1 MSRWNSRKLAA
12 LLVTL
17 VTNLLVYAKVDSETA
32 QTFAT
37 TTMNA
42 LTLGYIIVQ
51 GWVDA
56 KEAGNGSDR

>member
-1 MSRWNSRKLAA
+1 MTRWNSRKLAA

-17 VTNLLVYAKVDSETA
+17 ITNLLVFAKVDSETA
-32 QTFAT
+32 QAFAT

-56 KEAGNGSDR
+56 KEAGNGNSH